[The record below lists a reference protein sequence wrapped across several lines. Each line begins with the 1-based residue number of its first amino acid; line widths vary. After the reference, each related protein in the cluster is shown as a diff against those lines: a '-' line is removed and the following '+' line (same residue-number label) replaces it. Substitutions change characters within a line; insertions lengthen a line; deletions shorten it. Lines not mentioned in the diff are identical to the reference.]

1 MLASSVGFEYKISHL
16 DDAKMGKLFYNCC
29 KIFFMPFYAVMT
41 KDPGRMF
48 GWDDSRMQNRVLSA
62 RNPM

>member
-1 MLASSVGFEYKISHL
+1 
-16 DDAKMGKLFYNCC
+16 MGKLFYNCC